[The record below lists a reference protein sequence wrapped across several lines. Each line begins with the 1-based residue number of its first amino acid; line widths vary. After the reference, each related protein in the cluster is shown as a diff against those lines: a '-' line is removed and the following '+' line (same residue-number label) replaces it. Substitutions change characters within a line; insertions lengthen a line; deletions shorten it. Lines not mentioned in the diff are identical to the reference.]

1 MVRFHF
7 VPLNEGVLDLLP
19 LIIERLLDT
28 VGLGLRASYELLVPR
43 NSFRVLS
50 VPCGP
55 SVLRGVVRA
64 ESWLAPTLPC
74 SFPIYYL
81 VW

>member
-1 MVRFHF
+1 MVYQYTYRG
-7 VPLNEGVLDLLP
+7 VPIPDSTAGGNSFPIPGAICV
-19 LIIERLLDT
+19 RLASF
-28 VGLGLRASYELLVPR
+28 GLGHAT

-74 SFPIYYL
+74 PFPIYYL
-81 VW
+81 V